1 MVDVPLQDIIVI
13 ALHLDSFC
21 QGLKLYYIPLEEGCV
36 LGLPDEPRPHHDGL
50 EDLPLDGPQLA
61 VRRRLDRRRP
71 LAVVQ
76 DGQLAE
82 HLARR
87 QDREELALAGHLHF
101 AI

>member
-1 MVDVPLQDIIVI
+1 M
-13 ALHLDSFC
+13 
-21 QGLKLYYIPLEEGCV
+21 